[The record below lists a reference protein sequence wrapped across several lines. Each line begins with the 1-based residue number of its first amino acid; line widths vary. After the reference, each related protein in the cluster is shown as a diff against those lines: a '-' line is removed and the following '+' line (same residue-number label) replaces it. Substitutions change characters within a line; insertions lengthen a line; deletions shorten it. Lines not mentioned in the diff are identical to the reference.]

1 MIETRG
7 VSVSYRGR
15 PALNDLNL
23 KIGGGFTAVIGP
35 SGAGKST
42 LMRALNGLLP
52 ASAGQVWFQGSPL
65 GRPGSAALR
74 HQQRQM
80 GMVFQ
85 SFSLVRSLSA
95 LENVLLGRLA
105 VTSPWRSLSGWLPRG
120 ERELALHL
128 LDRVGLADHAWQRA
142 DQLSGGQQQ
151 RVGIARALAQQPQL
165 ILADEPISALDPRS
179 AAEVMT
185 ILHDIQAQDGLAVI
199 ANLHSLETVRSY
211 AGRVIALRAGELVFD
226 DRPDRLTPEVARELY
241 GQDALPDTP
250 QEGPW
255 RPPVRLAPAGI
266 TRLDRPPAPAPIR
279 PL

>member
-1 MIETRG
+1 MIETRQL
-7 VSVSYRGR
+7 SVSYRGK
-15 PALNDLNL
+15 PALHDLSL
-23 KIGGGFTAVIGP
+23 QIGGGFTAVIGP

-42 LMRALNGLLP
+42 LMRTLNGLLP
-52 ASAGQVWFQGSPL
+52 ASAGQVLFQGVAL

-74 HQQRQM
+74 SQQHQM

-85 SFSLVRSLSA
+85 SFNLVRRLSA

-105 VTSPWRSLSGWLPRG
+105 TTSPWRSLTGLLPRG

-151 RVGIARALAQQPQL
+151 RVGIARALAQQPRL

-179 AAEVMT
+179 AAEVMS

-199 ANLHSLETVRSY
+199 ANLHSLDTVRTH
-211 AGRVIALRAGELVFD
+211 ADRVIALRAGRLIFD
-226 DRPDRLTPEVARELY
+226 DRPDALTPQVARELY
-241 GQDALPDTP
+241 GQDALPEDA
-250 QEGPW
+250 QASFQ
-255 RPPVRLAPAGI
+255 PPRVRLASA
-266 TRLDRPPAPAPIR
+266 
-279 PL
+279 